1 MMIKEKWQQELS
13 RVQLTEQQKINLM
26 QMIDHSKR
34 PKRHKNWT
42 IVIAP
47 IFVFTAL
54 FFLYLMTNDPFVSPL
69 NQASDPVTESYEN
82 EHSAEVIRRGK
93 HVAIISLLL
102 ILNGVL
108 ATIVFFTM
116 KRWQKPKIRKL
127 RETVYRWRYLLII
140 LSPFI
145 VYAIGSLIQ
154 MYEVDIQWLKL
165 SIFMLINILQ
175 IVLLFYFA
183 RNRTRKVCC
192 PHCGYSYSEKEQRK
206 MVCKFQ
212 LELRCPSCKQKLFY
226 SKKYRQIIGGLSMLT
241 TPTIIFSSS
250 FGLPISLTIL
260 SLAFYVPAMFF
271 IVMPLYLELTE
282 EEEFLF

>member
-1 MMIKEKWQQELS
+1 M
-13 RVQLTEQQKINLM
+13 
-26 QMIDHSKR
+26 
-34 PKRHKNWT
+34 
-42 IVIAP
+42 
-47 IFVFTAL
+47 
-54 FFLYLMTNDPFVSPL
+54 
-69 NQASDPVTESYEN
+69 
-82 EHSAEVIRRGK
+82 
-93 HVAIISLLL
+93 AIISLLL

-226 SKKYRQIIGGLSMLT
+226 SKNTVK
-241 TPTIIFSSS
+241 
-250 FGLPISLTIL
+250 
-260 SLAFYVPAMFF
+260 
-271 IVMPLYLELTE
+271 
-282 EEEFLF
+282 